1 MSGSELQRPCRRD
14 QPRVA
19 TDAHTVFKTDNCY
32 IRAVS
37 ETITIPKLAQDG
49 TSHDEAELCVMIRK
63 TGTNIPE
70 SEALGYV
77 LGYTASNGVSAPM
90 LQLLHRSVGFS
101 KGLDSSCP
109 ICE

>member
-1 MSGSELQRPCRRD
+1 MFLRPTTAISGPFRRLL
-14 QPRVA
+14 P
-19 TDAHTVFKTDNCY
+19 
-32 IRAVS
+32 IS
-37 ETITIPKLAQDG
+37 KLAQDG

-90 LQLLHRSVGFS
+90 FQLLHRSVAFQRGS
-101 KGLDSSCP
+101 TRVVPSVCDNLDR
-109 ICE
+109 ELTF